1 MIYIIYHNQR
11 DGLGSAS
18 RVELLKDLQ
27 HMMILG
33 RCGRKAI
40 EPVVGKLSTWVR
52 PGTSLRTLTSLP
64 KDWQQ
69 KGHNYDRSILQDGPW
84 AEEPWCISVVFRFA
98 PVNDLQNA
106 HTRKLTASA
115 SLQQDASANL
125 EFTWKKFIRGKN
137 IVYIHVLHSSI
148 YCKSHIKYCHTS
160 KDNWPQYE
168 HCRYAIH
175 SL

>member
-69 KGHNYDRSILQDGPW
+69 KGHNYDRSMLQDGPW

-125 EFTWKKFIRGKN
+125 EFIYMKKVHTGKKYRIHPRTTFI
-137 IVYIHVLHSSI
+137 YIL
-148 YCKSHIKYCHTS
+148 
-160 KDNWPQYE
+160 
-168 HCRYAIH
+168 
-175 SL
+175 L